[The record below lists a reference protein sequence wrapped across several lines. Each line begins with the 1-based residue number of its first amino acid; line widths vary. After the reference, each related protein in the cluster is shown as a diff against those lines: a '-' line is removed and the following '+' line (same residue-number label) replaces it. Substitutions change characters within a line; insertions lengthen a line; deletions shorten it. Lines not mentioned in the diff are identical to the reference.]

1 MVYITKQILMFGQG
15 IKVTLKVKGKDVD
28 AEVTAEK
35 ELPAAI
41 HGMLNRAALDY
52 AKYIIAHTT
61 DKEHEDAR
69 CLRAEVVYGS
79 ESIPA
84 CERISTHLEQL
95 KNILPKGGKFQRAC
109 YSRMAKVEALV
120 EYYERLKAGGSAVE
134 QLSAAK

>member
-1 MVYITKQILMFGQG
+1 MFGQG
-15 IKVTLKVKGKDVD
+15 IKVTLKIKGKDVD
-28 AEVTAEK
+28 AEVAAEK

-61 DKEHEDAR
+61 AHTTDKEHEDVR
-69 CLRAEVVYGS
+69 RLRAEVVYGS

-84 CERISTHLEQL
+84 CERISKHLPQL

-120 EYYERLKAGGSAVE
+120 AYYERFKAGGSAVE
-134 QLSAAK
+134 QLSAAGQ